1 MNIIIAT
8 DNDWIDKEP
17 AKILIDSRLDKVKD
31 EKQMEK
37 DSNINNIISA
47 NSNLVKNK
55 YDKYGLGI
63 KPKYPLYINQLINTI
78 IIPDK
83 YISIIL
89 LIIKEIITNI
99 FILIIL
105 IEYPTVI
112 SK

>member
-17 AKILIDSRLDKVKD
+17 AGILIDSRLDKVGD
-31 EKQMEK
+31 WDIIEKG
-37 DSNINNIISA
+37 SNINGIIKDS
-47 NSNLVKNK
+47 SILVKNK

-63 KPKYPLYINQLINTI
+63 KPKYPLYINPLINTI

-89 LIIKEIITNI
+89 LIIIETIINI
-99 FILIIL
+99 FILTIVIG
-105 IEYPTVI
+105 YPAVI
-112 SK
+112 GK